1 MNVDVFADDDV
12 DARLVEAVGDL
23 ASVAAAALA
32 AVDLARAELSVRLCG
47 DAAIQELN
55 RVWRGKDKPTDVLS
69 FEQGARPGMGRVHA
83 GDVVISLPT
92 AARQAEERGHGLATE
107 VRVLV
112 VHGVCHLIGHDHE
125 DDAEAEVMEALE
137 RRILAGLPGGSC
149 P

>member
-12 DARLVEAVGDL
+12 DAGLVDAAGD
-23 ASVAAAALA
+23 VAGVAHAALV
-32 AVDLARAELSVRLCG
+32 AVALADAELSVRLCAD
-47 DAAIQELN
+47 DAIHALN

-69 FEQGARPGMGRVHA
+69 FSQGARPGAGRVHA
-83 GDVVISLPT
+83 GDLVISLPT
-92 AARQAEERGHGLATE
+92 AARQAEERGHPLAFE

-137 RRILAGLPGGSC
+137 RQILAGLPPGSFS
-149 P
+149 